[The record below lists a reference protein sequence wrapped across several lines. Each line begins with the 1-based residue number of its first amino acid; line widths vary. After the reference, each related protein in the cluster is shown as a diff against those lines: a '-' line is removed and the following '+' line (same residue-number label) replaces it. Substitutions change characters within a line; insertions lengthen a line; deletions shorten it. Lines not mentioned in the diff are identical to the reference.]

1 MLGYMDDVR
10 WLSEDEQE
18 IWRAY
23 MTANVEFSAFV
34 DRQLRRESGMPMAYY
49 EILVRLSES
58 PGRCRRMSELAEA
71 SQSSRSRLSHA
82 VSALEKQGW
91 VVRSPAD
98 GDRRGW
104 VATLTDAGFAALA
117 AAAPGH
123 VTAVREHLFD
133 VLTREQLEALRDIG
147 RAISAGLKTECDEAR
162 SEEDAGCPTEEA
174 AACAG
179 PEAAC
184 ASTEETAGK
193 AAYGAQPP
201 AADAPAA
208 PAGTAIPATAGTT
221 RR

>member
-1 MLGYMDDVR
+1 METDDVR

-23 MTANVEFSAFV
+23 MTANVEFSAYI

-49 EILVRLSES
+49 EILVRLSEA

-104 VATLTDAGFAALA
+104 VATLTDTGFAALA

-133 VLTREQLEALRDIG
+133 VLTPAQLAVLRDIG

-162 SEEDAGCPTEEA
+162 SEEDSSCP
-174 AACAG
+174 
-179 PEAAC
+179 
-184 ASTEETAGK
+184 S
-193 AAYGAQPP
+193 
-201 AADAPAA
+201 ADADP
-208 PAGTAIPATAGTT
+208 PSCPATAPDTACDATEPVRTATPRNRTDLDLPEPRAAQTPPATAET
-221 RR
+221 RG